1 MKKRLLAGLLTTI
14 MVMTMMPVAALAANS
29 TALNP
34 GDVQAAKGLVSQ
46 TPDADGNYTIQ
57 LSVKGEPKEVSNAST
72 ADVVLV
78 VDNSGSM
85 ASSVGEPCSATKKDI
100 EDNGFL
106 IHTCPKCGA
115 LYLWPFIP
123 DKCEGETGSES
134 RIQTAKAVGKEF
146 AQNILKEGDNRIAVI
161 GFSHNSNKGGA
172 NDTKANKVVQPL
184 TKQVGEAVSS
194 IEKMKADGGTNYSAA
209 LKQAADWLSA
219 RPEAEK
225 TRPSYVVFIS
235 DGAPGLQGESIKDIN
250 WNGSVQA
257 KALKDAGTTMYTIGI
272 SLKDA
277 EGAYLKSLAT
287 DAQDYM
293 NVTGKDYADKLKDV
307 LSKWAG
313 EIKTVPAGT
322 EAKMVDTINTDAFE
336 LVAGSITD
344 KNLTVD
350 EDGKTLTWNIGD
362 IPKDDAFVTF
372 KVKPKAGAFGELHTN
387 ADVKLTYKDSAGKAV
402 EVAKDEIGD
411 PTVTVQKPEEP
422 AEYSVTYSYD
432 KSVPAEVMATLP
444 TNNYTYSVGQ
454 KVTTAAKPDDV
465 AVGDYI
471 WKFQTWQL
479 NGVNVAPNTQV
490 AMVKGGLNFTGVWTC
505 EAVKP
510 AEYSVTY
517 SYDKSVPAEVMAT
530 LPTNNYTYSVGQKVT
545 TAAKPDDVA
554 VGDYIW
560 KFQTWQLNGVNVAP
574 NTQVEMVKGGL
585 TFTGV
590 WTREAVKPAEYTV
603 TFNNGTSEYAKVT
616 VKASESVALKMPS
629 APTREGYTFAGWNIE
644 ADGSGDEFAA
654 TTIVNADMT
663 VWAQWTKNE
672 TPAGK
677 TLKIYWAADNH
688 AVFKDNGKDSWTET
702 ISWNDRENTFVLPE
716 LTIEDGYELKGWA
729 VSGKESN
736 YWDAAAKTFGLT
748 GLIVEDDEGG
758 YVSITA
764 NIVKKDA
771 EQQKIN
777 VHFYI
782 ANLNGGYYTVDGEQ
796 VTSHDVQAND
806 KVAFPEL
813 TVNDGYELKGW
824 QVDGK
829 YSAVWDAD
837 SKEAIGIEGL
847 ASDSGD
853 LAITPILVKKD
864 SPVDPD
870 GTINVHFYLANWE
883 SGDYIVNGESVKYY
897 DVAVAAAEDKVV
909 FPELKVAAGYELT
922 GWQVEGKATTAMA
935 KDIKELSGLAALAND
950 GHVAIRPVIVKEGET
965 GESFTVTFDSQGGSN
980 VASQTV
986 KRGEKVEQPSDP
998 TRSGYSFQGW
1008 YEEAECKNAWNFT
1021 TDTVTRNMTLYAD
1034 WSKKSSGG
1042 SSSSTTYKITASA
1055 DDNGSIT
1062 PSGNTYVNRGSD
1074 KTFTITA
1081 DKNYVVK
1088 DVFVDGKSVGAVS
1101 KYVFEDVRATHTIR
1115 ATFARKGAVAD
1126 PDDTGVSAKL
1136 DTENHMKYMVGYPDG
1151 TFGPSRNMTRA
1162 EVAQM
1167 FYNLLLDKKTSGNV
1181 RFTDVKDDAWY
1192 ATAVRTL
1199 AGMGVINGYGDGRFQ
1214 PGKSITRAE
1223 FTAMSM
1229 RFAKSDASGQNI
1241 FSDVNK
1247 GAWYYD
1253 AVVGSVAYGW
1263 VNGYGDGTFRSND
1276 TITRAEVV
1284 TIVNN
1289 MLGRSADQEYVDSH
1303 SSTIEKFTDLKDSHW
1318 AYYNIMEA
1326 TNAHNYDKKDS
1337 VEDWTKLK

>member
-1 MKKRLLAGLLTTI
+1 MKKRLLAGLLTII
-14 MVMTMMPVAALAANS
+14 MVITMMPVTALAANS

-336 LVAGSITD
+336 LVADSITD
-344 KNLTVD
+344 TNLAVD
-350 EDGKTLTWNIGD
+350 ADGKTLTWNIGD

-510 AEYSVTY
+510 AEY
-517 SYDKSVPAEVMAT
+517 
-530 LPTNNYTYSVGQKVT
+530 
-545 TAAKPDDVA
+545 
-554 VGDYIW
+554 
-560 KFQTWQLNGVNVAP
+560 
-574 NTQVEMVKGGL
+574 
-585 TFTGV
+585 
-590 WTREAVKPAEYTV
+590 TV

-616 VKASESVALKMPS
+616 VKAGESVALKMPS

-702 ISWNDRENTFVLPE
+702 MSWDDRENTFVLPE

-806 KVAFPEL
+806 RVAFPEL

-965 GESFTVTFDSQGGSN
+965 GESFTVTFDSQGGSK

-1021 TDTVTRNMTLYAD
+1021 TDTVTRNTTLYAD

-1055 DDNGSIT
+1055 DANGSIT

-1162 EVAQM
+1162 EVAQI

>member
-1 MKKRLLAGLLTTI
+1 MKKRLLTII
-14 MVMTMMPVAALAANS
+14 MVMTMMPVTALAANS

-134 RIQTAKAVGKEF
+134 RIQTAKAVSKEF

-402 EVAKDEIGD
+402 EVAKDKIGD

-454 KVTTAAKPDDV
+454 KVTTAAKPDD
-465 AVGDYI
+465 I
-471 WKFQTWQL
+471 
-479 NGVNVAPNTQV
+479 
-490 AMVKGGLNFTGVWTC
+490 
-505 EAVKP
+505 
-510 AEYSVTY
+510 
-517 SYDKSVPAEVMAT
+517 
-530 LPTNNYTYSVGQKVT
+530 
-545 TAAKPDDVA
+545 A

-590 WTREAVKPAEYTV
+590 WTCEAVKPAEYTV

-616 VKASESVALKMPS
+616 VKAGESVALKMPS
-629 APTREGYTFAGWNIE
+629 APTREGYTFAGWNAE

-965 GESFTVTFDSQGGSN
+965 GESFTVTFDSQGGSK

-1055 DDNGSIT
+1055 DANGSIT

>member
-1 MKKRLLAGLLTTI
+1 MKKRLLAGLLTII
-14 MVMTMMPVAALAANS
+14 MVMTMMPVTALAANS

-134 RIQTAKAVGKEF
+134 RIQTAKAVSKEF

-402 EVAKDEIGD
+402 EVAKDKIGD

-505 EAVKP
+505 
-510 AEYSVTY
+510 
-517 SYDKSVPAEVMAT
+517 
-530 LPTNNYTYSVGQKVT
+530 
-545 TAAKPDDVA
+545 
-554 VGDYIW
+554 
-560 KFQTWQLNGVNVAP
+560 
-574 NTQVEMVKGGL
+574 
-585 TFTGV
+585 
-590 WTREAVKPAEYTV
+590 EAVKPAEYTV

-806 KVAFPEL
+806 RVAFPEL

-864 SPVDPD
+864 SSVDPD

-935 KDIKELSGLAALAND
+935 KDNKELSGLAALAND

-1008 YEEAECKNAWNFT
+1008 YEEAECKNAWNFS

-1055 DDNGSIT
+1055 DANGSIT

>member
-336 LVAGSITD
+336 LVADSITD
-344 KNLTVD
+344 TNLAVD
-350 EDGKTLTWNIGD
+350 ADGKTLTWNIGD

-387 ADVKLTYKDSAGKAV
+387 ADVKLTYKDSAGETV
-402 EVAKDEIGD
+402 EVAKDKIGD

-454 KVTTAAKPDDV
+454 KVTTAAKPDD
-465 AVGDYI
+465 I
-471 WKFQTWQL
+471 
-479 NGVNVAPNTQV
+479 
-490 AMVKGGLNFTGVWTC
+490 
-505 EAVKP
+505 
-510 AEYSVTY
+510 
-517 SYDKSVPAEVMAT
+517 
-530 LPTNNYTYSVGQKVT
+530 
-545 TAAKPDDVA
+545 A

-616 VKASESVALKMPS
+616 VKAGESVALKMPS

-702 ISWNDRENTFVLPE
+702 MSWDDRENTFVLPE

-935 KDIKELSGLAALAND
+935 KDNKELSGLAALAND

-1008 YEEAECKNAWNFT
+1008 YEEAECKNAWNFS
-1021 TDTVTRNMTLYAD
+1021 TDTVTRNTTLYAD

-1055 DDNGSIT
+1055 DANGSIT

>member
-1 MKKRLLAGLLTTI
+1 MKKRLLAGLLTII
-14 MVMTMMPVAALAANS
+14 MVMTMMPVTALAANS

-336 LVAGSITD
+336 LVADSITD
-344 KNLTVD
+344 TNLAVD
-350 EDGKTLTWNIGD
+350 ADGKTLTWNIGD

-510 AEYSVTY
+510 AEY
-517 SYDKSVPAEVMAT
+517 
-530 LPTNNYTYSVGQKVT
+530 
-545 TAAKPDDVA
+545 
-554 VGDYIW
+554 
-560 KFQTWQLNGVNVAP
+560 
-574 NTQVEMVKGGL
+574 
-585 TFTGV
+585 
-590 WTREAVKPAEYTV
+590 TV

-616 VKASESVALKMPS
+616 VKAGESVALKMPS
-629 APTREGYTFAGWNIE
+629 APTREGYTFAGWNAE

-1008 YEEAECKNAWNFT
+1008 YEEAECKNAWNFS
-1021 TDTVTRNMTLYAD
+1021 TDTVTRNTTLYAD

-1055 DDNGSIT
+1055 DTNGSIT

>member
-1 MKKRLLAGLLTTI
+1 MKKRLLAGLLTII
-14 MVMTMMPVAALAANS
+14 MVITMMPVTALAANS

-336 LVAGSITD
+336 LVADSITD
-344 KNLTVD
+344 TNLAVD
-350 EDGKTLTWNIGD
+350 ADGKTLTWNIGD

-510 AEYSVTY
+510 AEY
-517 SYDKSVPAEVMAT
+517 
-530 LPTNNYTYSVGQKVT
+530 
-545 TAAKPDDVA
+545 
-554 VGDYIW
+554 
-560 KFQTWQLNGVNVAP
+560 
-574 NTQVEMVKGGL
+574 
-585 TFTGV
+585 
-590 WTREAVKPAEYTV
+590 TV

-616 VKASESVALKMPS
+616 VKAGESVALKMPS

-702 ISWNDRENTFVLPE
+702 MSWDDRENTFVLPE

-806 KVAFPEL
+806 RVAFPEL

-1008 YEEAECKNAWNFT
+1008 YEEAECKNAWNFS
-1021 TDTVTRNMTLYAD
+1021 TDTVTRNTTLYAD

-1055 DDNGSIT
+1055 DANGSIT

>member
-1 MKKRLLAGLLTTI
+1 MKKRLLAGLLTII
-14 MVMTMMPVAALAANS
+14 MVMTMMPVTALAANS

-34 GDVQAAKGLVSQ
+34 GHVQAAKELVSQ

-134 RIQTAKAVGKEF
+134 RIQTAKAVSKEF

-184 TKQVGEAVSS
+184 TKQVDEAVSS

-235 DGAPGLQGESIKDIN
+235 DGAPGLQGESIKDVN

-336 LVAGSITD
+336 LVADSITD
-344 KNLTVD
+344 TNLAVD
-350 EDGKTLTWNIGD
+350 ADGKTLTWNIGD

-454 KVTTAAKPDDV
+454 KVTTAAKPDDI

-510 AEYSVTY
+510 AEY
-517 SYDKSVPAEVMAT
+517 
-530 LPTNNYTYSVGQKVT
+530 
-545 TAAKPDDVA
+545 
-554 VGDYIW
+554 
-560 KFQTWQLNGVNVAP
+560 
-574 NTQVEMVKGGL
+574 
-585 TFTGV
+585 
-590 WTREAVKPAEYTV
+590 TV

-616 VKASESVALKMPS
+616 VKAGESVALKMPS

-702 ISWNDRENTFVLPE
+702 MSWDDRENTFVLPE

-1008 YEEAECKNAWNFT
+1008 YEEAECKNAWNFS

-1055 DDNGSIT
+1055 DANGSIT

>member
-1 MKKRLLAGLLTTI
+1 MKKRLLAGLLTII
-14 MVMTMMPVAALAANS
+14 MVMTMMPVTVLAANS

-336 LVAGSITD
+336 LVADSITD
-344 KNLTVD
+344 TNLAVD
-350 EDGKTLTWNIGD
+350 ADGKTLTWNIGD

-510 AEYSVTY
+510 AEY
-517 SYDKSVPAEVMAT
+517 
-530 LPTNNYTYSVGQKVT
+530 
-545 TAAKPDDVA
+545 
-554 VGDYIW
+554 
-560 KFQTWQLNGVNVAP
+560 
-574 NTQVEMVKGGL
+574 
-585 TFTGV
+585 
-590 WTREAVKPAEYTV
+590 TV

-616 VKASESVALKMPS
+616 VKAGESVALKMPS

-644 ADGSGDEFAA
+644 ADGSGNKFVA
-654 TTIVNADMT
+654 TTIVEADMT
-663 VWAQWTKNE
+663 VWAQWTKDE

-702 ISWNDRENTFVLPE
+702 MSWDDRENTFVLPE

-748 GLIVEDDEGG
+748 GLIVEDGEGG
-758 YVSITA
+758 YVFITA

-864 SPVDPD
+864 SPVAPD

-1008 YEEAECKNAWNFT
+1008 YEEAECKNAWNFS
-1021 TDTVTRNMTLYAD
+1021 TDTVTRNTTLYAD

-1055 DDNGSIT
+1055 DTNGSIT

>member
-1 MKKRLLAGLLTTI
+1 MKKRLLAGLLTII
-14 MVMTMMPVAALAANS
+14 MVMTMMPVTALAANS

-134 RIQTAKAVGKEF
+134 RIQTAKAVSKEF

-402 EVAKDEIGD
+402 EVAKDKIGD

-510 AEYSVTY
+510 AEY
-517 SYDKSVPAEVMAT
+517 
-530 LPTNNYTYSVGQKVT
+530 
-545 TAAKPDDVA
+545 
-554 VGDYIW
+554 
-560 KFQTWQLNGVNVAP
+560 
-574 NTQVEMVKGGL
+574 
-585 TFTGV
+585 
-590 WTREAVKPAEYTV
+590 TV

-629 APTREGYTFAGWNIE
+629 APTREGYTFAGWNAE

-1008 YEEAECKNAWNFT
+1008 YEEAECKNAWNFS
-1021 TDTVTRNMTLYAD
+1021 TDTVTRNTTLYAD

-1055 DDNGSIT
+1055 DANGSIT

>member
-34 GDVQAAKGLVSQ
+34 GDVQATKGLVSQ

-123 DKCEGETGSES
+123 DKCEGEIGSES

-362 IPKDDAFVTF
+362 IPKDGAFVTF
-372 KVKPKAGAFGELHTN
+372 KVKPKADVFGELHTN
-387 ADVKLTYKDSAGKAV
+387 ADVKLTYKDSAGKTV
-402 EVAKDEIGD
+402 EVAKDKIGD

-454 KVTTAAKPDDV
+454 KVTTAAKPDD
-465 AVGDYI
+465 I
-471 WKFQTWQL
+471 
-479 NGVNVAPNTQV
+479 
-490 AMVKGGLNFTGVWTC
+490 
-505 EAVKP
+505 
-510 AEYSVTY
+510 
-517 SYDKSVPAEVMAT
+517 
-530 LPTNNYTYSVGQKVT
+530 
-545 TAAKPDDVA
+545 A

-616 VKASESVALKMPS
+616 VKAGESVALKMPS
-629 APTREGYTFAGWNIE
+629 APTREGYTFAGWNAE

-702 ISWNDRENTFVLPE
+702 MSWDDRENTFVLPE

-965 GESFTVTFDSQGGSN
+965 GESFTVTFDSQGGSK

-1055 DDNGSIT
+1055 DANGSIT

>member
-34 GDVQAAKGLVSQ
+34 GDVQATKGLVSQ

-123 DKCEGETGSES
+123 DKCEGEIGSES

-362 IPKDDAFVTF
+362 IPKDGAFVTF
-372 KVKPKAGAFGELHTN
+372 KVKPKADVFGELHTN
-387 ADVKLTYKDSAGKAV
+387 ADVKLTYKDSAGKTV
-402 EVAKDEIGD
+402 EVAKDKIGD

-454 KVTTAAKPDDV
+454 KVTTAAKPDD
-465 AVGDYI
+465 I
-471 WKFQTWQL
+471 
-479 NGVNVAPNTQV
+479 
-490 AMVKGGLNFTGVWTC
+490 
-505 EAVKP
+505 
-510 AEYSVTY
+510 
-517 SYDKSVPAEVMAT
+517 
-530 LPTNNYTYSVGQKVT
+530 
-545 TAAKPDDVA
+545 A

-616 VKASESVALKMPS
+616 VKAGESVALKMPS
-629 APTREGYTFAGWNIE
+629 APTREGYTFAGWNAE

-702 ISWNDRENTFVLPE
+702 MSWDDRENTFVLPE

-764 NIVKKDA
+764 NIVKRDA

-965 GESFTVTFDSQGGSN
+965 GESFTVTFDSQGGSK

-1055 DDNGSIT
+1055 DANGRIT

>member
-336 LVAGSITD
+336 LVADSITD
-344 KNLTVD
+344 TNLAVD
-350 EDGKTLTWNIGD
+350 ADGKTLTWNIGD

-387 ADVKLTYKDSAGKAV
+387 ADVKLTYKDSAGETV
-402 EVAKDEIGD
+402 EVAKDKIGD

-454 KVTTAAKPDDV
+454 KVTTAAKPDD
-465 AVGDYI
+465 I
-471 WKFQTWQL
+471 
-479 NGVNVAPNTQV
+479 
-490 AMVKGGLNFTGVWTC
+490 
-505 EAVKP
+505 
-510 AEYSVTY
+510 
-517 SYDKSVPAEVMAT
+517 
-530 LPTNNYTYSVGQKVT
+530 
-545 TAAKPDDVA
+545 A

-616 VKASESVALKMPS
+616 VKAGESVALKMPS

-702 ISWNDRENTFVLPE
+702 MSWDDRENTFVLPE

-813 TVNDGYELKGW
+813 TVNDGFELKGW

-829 YSAVWDAD
+829 YSAVWEAD

-883 SGDYIVNGESVKYY
+883 SGDYIVNDESVKYY
-897 DVAVAAAEDKVV
+897 DVAVTAAEDKVV

-965 GESFTVTFDSQGGSN
+965 GESFTVTFDSQGGSK

-1008 YEEAECKNAWNFT
+1008 YEEAECKNAWNFS

-1055 DDNGSIT
+1055 DVNGRIA
-1062 PSGNTYVNRGSD
+1062 PNGNTYVNRGSD

-1151 TFGPSRNMTRA
+1151 TFGPSRN
-1162 EVAQM
+1162 
-1167 FYNLLLDKKTSGNV
+1167 
-1181 RFTDVKDDAWY
+1181 
-1192 ATAVRTL
+1192 
-1199 AGMGVINGYGDGRFQ
+1199 
-1214 PGKSITRAE
+1214 
-1223 FTAMSM
+1223 
-1229 RFAKSDASGQNI
+1229 
-1241 FSDVNK
+1241 
-1247 GAWYYD
+1247 
-1253 AVVGSVAYGW
+1253 
-1263 VNGYGDGTFRSND
+1263 
-1276 TITRAEVV
+1276 
-1284 TIVNN
+1284 
-1289 MLGRSADQEYVDSH
+1289 
-1303 SSTIEKFTDLKDSHW
+1303 IEHLS
-1318 AYYNIMEA
+1318 
-1326 TNAHNYDKKDS
+1326 
-1337 VEDWTKLK
+1337 

>member
-1 MKKRLLAGLLTTI
+1 
-14 MVMTMMPVAALAANS
+14 
-29 TALNP
+29 
-34 GDVQAAKGLVSQ
+34 
-46 TPDADGNYTIQ
+46 
-57 LSVKGEPKEVSNAST
+57 
-72 ADVVLV
+72 
-78 VDNSGSM
+78 
-85 ASSVGEPCSATKKDI
+85 
-100 EDNGFL
+100 
-106 IHTCPKCGA
+106 
-115 LYLWPFIP
+115 
-123 DKCEGETGSES
+123 
-134 RIQTAKAVGKEF
+134 
-146 AQNILKEGDNRIAVI
+146 
-161 GFSHNSNKGGA
+161 
-172 NDTKANKVVQPL
+172 
-184 TKQVGEAVSS
+184 
-194 IEKMKADGGTNYSAA
+194 MKADGGTNYSAA

-235 DGAPGLQGESIKDIN
+235 DGAPGLQGESIKDAN
-250 WNGSVQA
+250 WNGFVQA
-257 KALKDAGTTMYTIGI
+257 EALKDAGTTMYTIGI
-272 SLKDA
+272 SLKDT

-287 DAQDYM
+287 DAQGYM
-293 NVTGKDYADKLKDV
+293 NVTGKDYAGKLKDV
-307 LSKWAG
+307 LAKWAG

-336 LVAGSITD
+336 LVADSITD
-344 KNLTVD
+344 TNLAAD
-350 EDGKTLTWNIGD
+350 ADGKTLTWNIGD
-362 IPKDDAFVTF
+362 IPKDGAFVTF
-372 KVKPKAGAFGELHTN
+372 KVKPKAGVFGELHTN
-387 ADVKLTYKDSAGKAV
+387 TDVKLTYKDSAGKAV
-402 EVAKDEIGD
+402 EVARDKIGD

-422 AEYSVTYSYD
+422 A
-432 KSVPAEVMATLP
+432 K
-444 TNNYTYSVGQ
+444 
-454 KVTTAAKPDDV
+454 DV
-465 AVGDYI
+465 
-471 WKFQTWQL
+471 
-479 NGVNVAPNTQV
+479 
-490 AMVKGGLNFTGVWTC
+490 C
-505 EAVKP
+505 
-510 AEYSVTY
+510 
-517 SYDKSVPAEVMAT
+517 
-530 LPTNNYTYSVGQKVT
+530 
-545 TAAKPDDVA
+545 
-554 VGDYIW
+554 
-560 KFQTWQLNGVNVAP
+560 
-574 NTQVEMVKGGL
+574 
-585 TFTGV
+585 
-590 WTREAVKPAEYTV
+590 V

-616 VKASESVALKMPS
+616 VKAGESVALKMPA
-629 APTREGYTFAGWNIE
+629 APTREGYTFAGWNAE
-644 ADGSGDEFAA
+644 ADGSGDEFTA

-663 VWAQWTKNE
+663 VWAQWTKDE

-702 ISWNDRENTFVLPE
+702 ISWNDRENTFVLPA

-748 GLIVEDDEGG
+748 GLIVEDNEGG

-806 KVAFPEL
+806 RVAFPEL

-829 YSAVWDAD
+829 YSAVWEAD

-883 SGDYIVNGESVKYY
+883 SGDYIVNDESVKYY

-950 GHVAIRPVIVKEGET
+950 GHIAIRPVIVKEGET

-986 KRGEKVEQPSDP
+986 KRGEKVERPSNP

-1034 WSKKSSGG
+1034 WSKKSS
-1042 SSSSTTYKITASA
+1042 SDSSSTTYKITASA
-1055 DDNGSIT
+1055 DANGSIT

-1101 KYVFEDVRATHTIR
+1101 KYVFENVRATHTIR

-1289 MLGRSADQEYVDSH
+1289 MLGRSADQDYVDSH
-1303 SSTIEKFTDLKDSHW
+1303 SSTIAKFTDLKDSHW

>member
-1 MKKRLLAGLLTTI
+1 MKKRLLAGLLTVI
-14 MVMTMMPVAALAANS
+14 MVMTMIPVTALAANS

-34 GDVQAAKGLVSQ
+34 GDVQAAKGIVSQ

-57 LSVKGEPKEVSNAST
+57 LSVKGEPKEVSNASA

-134 RIQTAKAVGKEF
+134 RIQTAKAVSKEF

-235 DGAPGLQGESIKDIN
+235 DGAPGLQGESIKDAN
-250 WNGSVQA
+250 WNGFVQA
-257 KALKDAGTTMYTIGI
+257 EALKDAGTTMYTIGI
-272 SLKDA
+272 SLKDT

-287 DAQDYM
+287 DAQGYM
-293 NVTGKDYADKLKDV
+293 NVTGKDYAGKLKDV
-307 LSKWAG
+307 LAKWAG

-336 LVAGSITD
+336 LVADSITD
-344 KNLTVD
+344 TNLAAD
-350 EDGKTLTWNIGD
+350 ADGKTLTWNIGD
-362 IPKDDAFVTF
+362 IPKDGAFVTF
-372 KVKPKAGAFGELHTN
+372 KVKPKAGVFGELHTN
-387 ADVKLTYKDSAGKAV
+387 TDVKLTYKDSAGKAV
-402 EVAKDEIGD
+402 EVARDKIGD

-422 AEYSVTYSYD
+422 A
-432 KSVPAEVMATLP
+432 K
-444 TNNYTYSVGQ
+444 
-454 KVTTAAKPDDV
+454 DV
-465 AVGDYI
+465 
-471 WKFQTWQL
+471 
-479 NGVNVAPNTQV
+479 
-490 AMVKGGLNFTGVWTC
+490 C
-505 EAVKP
+505 
-510 AEYSVTY
+510 
-517 SYDKSVPAEVMAT
+517 
-530 LPTNNYTYSVGQKVT
+530 
-545 TAAKPDDVA
+545 
-554 VGDYIW
+554 
-560 KFQTWQLNGVNVAP
+560 
-574 NTQVEMVKGGL
+574 
-585 TFTGV
+585 
-590 WTREAVKPAEYTV
+590 V

-616 VKASESVALKMPS
+616 VKAGESVALKMPA
-629 APTREGYTFAGWNIE
+629 APTREGYTFAGWNAE
-644 ADGSGDEFAA
+644 ADGSGDEFTA

-663 VWAQWTKNE
+663 VWAQWTKDE

-702 ISWNDRENTFVLPE
+702 ISWNDRENTFVLPA

-771 EQQKIN
+771 ETPAGKTLKIYWAADNHAVFKDNGKDSWTETISWNDRENTFVLPALTIEDGYELKGWAVSGKESNYWDAAAKTFGLTGLIVEDNEGGYVSITANIVKKDAEQQKIN

-806 KVAFPEL
+806 RVAFPEL

-829 YSAVWDAD
+829 YSAVWEAD

-883 SGDYIVNGESVKYY
+883 SGDYIVNDESVKYY

-950 GHVAIRPVIVKEGET
+950 GHIAIRPVIVKEGET

-986 KRGEKVEQPSDP
+986 KRGEKVERPSNP

-1034 WSKKSSGG
+1034 WSKKSS
-1042 SSSSTTYKITASA
+1042 SDSSSTTYKITASA
-1055 DDNGSIT
+1055 DANGSIT

-1101 KYVFEDVRATHTIR
+1101 KYVFENVRATHTIR

-1289 MLGRSADQEYVDSH
+1289 MLGRSADQDYVDSH
-1303 SSTIEKFTDLKDSHW
+1303 SSTIAKFTDLKDSHW

>member
-1 MKKRLLAGLLTTI
+1 MKKRLLAGLLTII
-14 MVMTMMPVAALAANS
+14 MVMTMMPVTALAANS

-336 LVAGSITD
+336 LVADSITD
-344 KNLTVD
+344 TNLAVD
-350 EDGKTLTWNIGD
+350 ADGKTLTWNIGD

-490 AMVKGGLNFTGVWTC
+490 A
-505 EAVKP
+505 
-510 AEYSVTY
+510 
-517 SYDKSVPAEVMAT
+517 
-530 LPTNNYTYSVGQKVT
+530 
-545 TAAKPDDVA
+545 
-554 VGDYIW
+554 I
-560 KFQTWQLNGVNVAP
+560 
-574 NTQVEMVKGGL
+574 VKGGL

-590 WTREAVKPAEYTV
+590 WTCEAVKPAEYTV

-616 VKASESVALKMPS
+616 VKAGESVALKMPS
-629 APTREGYTFAGWNIE
+629 APTREGYTFAGWNAE

-1008 YEEAECKNAWNFT
+1008 YEEAECKNAWNFS
-1021 TDTVTRNMTLYAD
+1021 TDTVTRNTTLYAD

-1055 DDNGSIT
+1055 DTNGSIT

>member
-1 MKKRLLAGLLTTI
+1 MKKRLLAGLLTII
-14 MVMTMMPVAALAANS
+14 MVMTMMPVTALAANS

-34 GDVQAAKGLVSQ
+34 GHVQAAKELVSQ

-134 RIQTAKAVGKEF
+134 RIQTAKAVSKEF

-184 TKQVGEAVSS
+184 TKQVDEAVSS

-235 DGAPGLQGESIKDIN
+235 DGAPGLQGESIKDVN

-336 LVAGSITD
+336 LVADSITD
-344 KNLTVD
+344 TNLAVD
-350 EDGKTLTWNIGD
+350 ADGKTLTWNIGD

-510 AEYSVTY
+510 AEY
-517 SYDKSVPAEVMAT
+517 
-530 LPTNNYTYSVGQKVT
+530 
-545 TAAKPDDVA
+545 
-554 VGDYIW
+554 
-560 KFQTWQLNGVNVAP
+560 
-574 NTQVEMVKGGL
+574 
-585 TFTGV
+585 
-590 WTREAVKPAEYTV
+590 TV

-616 VKASESVALKMPS
+616 VKAGESVALKMPS

-702 ISWNDRENTFVLPE
+702 MSWDDRENTFVLPE

-1008 YEEAECKNAWNFT
+1008 YEEAECKNAWNFS

-1055 DDNGSIT
+1055 DANGSIT

>member
-1 MKKRLLAGLLTTI
+1 MKKRLLAGLLTII
-14 MVMTMMPVAALAANS
+14 MVITMMPVTALAANS

-336 LVAGSITD
+336 LVADSITD
-344 KNLTVD
+344 TNLAVD
-350 EDGKTLTWNIGD
+350 ADGKTLTWNIGD

-510 AEYSVTY
+510 AEY
-517 SYDKSVPAEVMAT
+517 
-530 LPTNNYTYSVGQKVT
+530 
-545 TAAKPDDVA
+545 
-554 VGDYIW
+554 
-560 KFQTWQLNGVNVAP
+560 
-574 NTQVEMVKGGL
+574 
-585 TFTGV
+585 
-590 WTREAVKPAEYTV
+590 TV

-616 VKASESVALKMPS
+616 VKAGESVALKMPS

-702 ISWNDRENTFVLPE
+702 MSWDDRENTFVLPE

-806 KVAFPEL
+806 RVAFPEL

-965 GESFTVTFDSQGGSN
+965 GESFTVTFDSQGGSK

-1021 TDTVTRNMTLYAD
+1021 TDTVTRNTTLYAD

-1055 DDNGSIT
+1055 DANGSIT

-1162 EVAQM
+1162 EVAQI

-1263 VNGYGDGTFRSND
+1263 VNGYGDGTFRSNN

-1289 MLGRSADQEYVDSH
+1289 MLGRSADQDYVDSH
-1303 SSTIEKFTDLKDSHW
+1303 SSTIAKFTDLKDSHW

>member
-1 MKKRLLAGLLTTI
+1 MKKRLLAGLLTII
-14 MVMTMMPVAALAANS
+14 MVITMMPVTALAANS

-336 LVAGSITD
+336 LVADSITD
-344 KNLTVD
+344 TNLAVD
-350 EDGKTLTWNIGD
+350 ADGKTLTWNIGD

-510 AEYSVTY
+510 AEY
-517 SYDKSVPAEVMAT
+517 
-530 LPTNNYTYSVGQKVT
+530 
-545 TAAKPDDVA
+545 
-554 VGDYIW
+554 
-560 KFQTWQLNGVNVAP
+560 
-574 NTQVEMVKGGL
+574 
-585 TFTGV
+585 
-590 WTREAVKPAEYTV
+590 TV

-616 VKASESVALKMPS
+616 VKAGESVALKMPS

-702 ISWNDRENTFVLPE
+702 MSWDDRENTFVLPE

-806 KVAFPEL
+806 RVAFPEL

-965 GESFTVTFDSQGGSN
+965 GESFTVTFDSQGGSK

-1021 TDTVTRNMTLYAD
+1021 TDTVTRNTTLYAD

-1055 DDNGSIT
+1055 DANGSIT

-1162 EVAQM
+1162 EVAQI

-1229 RFAKSDASGQNI
+1229 RFAKSDASEQNI

-1263 VNGYGDGTFRSND
+1263 VNGYGDGTFRSNN

-1289 MLGRSADQEYVDSH
+1289 MLGRSADQDYVDSH
-1303 SSTIEKFTDLKDSHW
+1303 SSTIAKFTDLKDSHW

>member
-1 MKKRLLAGLLTTI
+1 MKKRLLTII
-14 MVMTMMPVAALAANS
+14 MVMTMMPVTALAANS

-134 RIQTAKAVGKEF
+134 RIQTAKAVSKEF

-402 EVAKDEIGD
+402 EVAKDKIGD

-510 AEYSVTY
+510 AEY
-517 SYDKSVPAEVMAT
+517 
-530 LPTNNYTYSVGQKVT
+530 
-545 TAAKPDDVA
+545 
-554 VGDYIW
+554 
-560 KFQTWQLNGVNVAP
+560 
-574 NTQVEMVKGGL
+574 
-585 TFTGV
+585 
-590 WTREAVKPAEYTV
+590 TV

-616 VKASESVALKMPS
+616 VKAGESVALKMPS
-629 APTREGYTFAGWNIE
+629 APTREGYTFAGWNAE

-796 VTSHDVQAND
+796 ETSQAVEAHH
-806 KVAFPEL
+806 KFALPEL

-965 GESFTVTFDSQGGSN
+965 GESFTVTFDSQGGSK

-1055 DDNGSIT
+1055 DANGSIT